1 MTTSPVYWKPLVQQA
16 TVLFQAGRLEDARQV
31 LGPLLADPPLD
42 IDALML
48 MGMVMR
54 GTLQIVQAVTYFS
67 RAHDI
72 APDNPQILN
81 VYANALAA
89 VGQVQAAIEKF
100 SESIL
105 ERPDVLESH
114 INLALAAGQDGQH
127 QLALDAVE
135 FGLKNFPGNARLLAI
150 QAMALRNADHI
161 SEALPV
167 FRLALTAGPERALT
181 HRNYAATLMA
191 AGDTDAAVWEFSEAA
206 RLGLN
211 DRETYLGWAAA
222 RLERGEVDAALAM
235 YREVIAAL
243 PFDDEA
249 ARAIA
254 RICVEYQTDI
264 DAFEYY
270 RRTAQKFPTNI
281 KAWLRWVVAALSHN
295 CFANAHDV
303 ASKALVHFPDA
314 TPLIAARLYAE
325 GMIDDPTA
333 VIGDLLSTVQ
343 REDGGQYRDL
353 LSQIAIKAGDGLIA
367 AQQAKIMTMQTP
379 LDQSGW
385 AYLGTAWR
393 MLGDEREH
401 WLCDYE
407 RLIGQRF
414 VNPANAFSATDGF
427 TAQVAETLNALHKT
441 LAAPGDQSLRGGT
454 QTSGSLF
461 DRQDAMIQAL
471 KRGVTEAVQSY
482 IDTLPTDR
490 DHPYLRRISNRFRF
504 SGSWSVKLRSQG
516 HHVPHFH
523 GQGWISSAYYARL
536 PDSLGSDAKNADG
549 WISFGQ
555 PPGIYGLDHAPRKL
569 VKPQEGLLVLFPS
582 YMWHG
587 TLPFVGGQY
596 RLAAA
601 FDVTPL

>member
-1 MTTSPVYWKPLVQQA
+1 MTTPPVHWQPLVQQA
-16 TVLFQAGRLEDARQV
+16 NILFQAGQLEDARQV
-31 LGPLLADPPLD
+31 LGPLLADPPPD

-54 GTLQIVQAVTYFS
+54 GTLQIERAVIYFS

-81 VYANALAA
+81 VYANALVA

-127 QLALDAVE
+127 QIALDAVE
-135 FGLKNFPGNARLLAI
+135 FGLKNFPDNARLLAI
-150 QAMALRNADHI
+150 RAMALRNADRI

-167 FRLALTAGPERALT
+167 FRLALTADPDRALT

-191 AGDTDAAVWEFSEAA
+191 AGDADAAASEFSEAA

-211 DRETYLGWAAA
+211 NRETHLGWAAA

-235 YREVIAAL
+235 YKEVIAAL

-249 ARAIA
+249 ARAIV
-254 RICVEYQTDI
+254 RISVEYQTDT
-264 DAFEYY
+264 DAFDCY

-281 KAWLRWVVAALSHN
+281 HAWLRWVAAALSHS
-295 CFANAHDV
+295 CFAEAYDV

-314 TPLIAARLYAE
+314 TPLIAARLYAN
-325 GMIDDPTA
+325 GMMGDPAT

-343 REDGGQYRDL
+343 REDGDQYRDL
-353 LSQIAIKAGDGLIA
+353 LSQVAIKAGDGRLA
-367 AQQAKIMTMQTP
+367 AQQAEILTTRTP

-385 AYLGTAWR
+385 AYLATAWR

-407 RLIGQRF
+407 RLVGEQF
-414 VNPANAFSATDGF
+414 VSPVNAFSATDGF
-427 TAQVAETLNALHKT
+427 TAQVAETLNALHNT

-461 DRQDAMIQAL
+461 DRQDATIQAL
-471 KRGVTEAVQSY
+471 KQSVTDAVLCY
-482 IDTLPTDR
+482 IDTLPKDG

-536 PDSLGSDAKNADG
+536 PDSLGSDERNTDG
-549 WISFGQ
+549 WIGFGQ

-587 TLPFVGGQY
+587 TLPFVGDQY

>member
-1 MTTSPVYWKPLVQQA
+1 MTIAPVHWKPLVQQA
-16 TVLFQAGRLEDARQV
+16 NVLFQAGRLEEARQV
-31 LGPLLADPPLD
+31 LSPLLANPPRD

-54 GTLQIVQAVTYFS
+54 GTLQIERAVTYFS

-72 APDNPQILN
+72 VPDNPQILN

-89 VGQVQAAIEKF
+89 VGRVQAAIEKF
-100 SESIL
+100 RESIL

-135 FGLKNFPGNARLLAI
+135 FGLKNFPENARLLAI
-150 QAMALRNADHI
+150 RAMALRNADRI

-167 FRLALTAGPERALT
+167 FRLALTADPDRALT
-181 HRNYAATLMA
+181 HRNYAVTLLA
-191 AGDTDAAVWEFSEAA
+191 AGDADAAASEFSEAA

-222 RLERGEVDAALAM
+222 RLERGEVNAALEM
-235 YREVIAAL
+235 YKEVIAAL

-254 RICVEYQTDI
+254 RISVEYRTDS
-264 DAFEYY
+264 DAFEHY
-270 RRTAQKFPTNI
+270 RATAETYPTNI
-281 KAWLRWVVAALSHN
+281 HAWLRWVAAALSHN
-295 CFANAHDV
+295 CFAEAHDV
-303 ASKALVHFPDA
+303 ACKALFHFPDA
-314 TPLIAARLYAE
+314 TPLIAARLYAK
-325 GMIDDPTA
+325 GIMGDPAT
-333 VIGDLLSTVQ
+333 VIGELLSTVQ
-343 REDGGQYRDL
+343 RKDGDKYRDL
-353 LSQIAIKAGDGLIA
+353 LCQIAIKAGDGRLA
-367 AQQAKIMTMQTP
+367 AQQAEIMTTRTP

-385 AYLGTAWR
+385 AYLATAWR

-407 RLIGQRF
+407 RLIGEQF
-414 VNPANAFSATDGF
+414 VNPVNAFSATDGF
-427 TAQVAETLNALHKT
+427 TAQVAETLNALHNT

-461 DRQDAMIQAL
+461 DRQDATIQAL

-482 IDTLPTDR
+482 IDTLPKDGQ
-490 DHPYLRRISNRFRF
+490 HPFLQRISNRFGF
-504 SGSWSVKLRSQG
+504 SGSWSVKLKAQG

-536 PDSLGSDAKNADG
+536 PDSLGAGENNTDG
-549 WISFGQ
+549 WIGFGQ
-555 PPGIYGLDHAPRKL
+555 PPDIYGLNHPPRKL

-587 TLPFVGGQY
+587 TVPFAGDQY
-596 RLAAA
+596 RLTAA